1 MAKLRV
7 IQELCQRF
15 RQSVTAFLENVLY
28 LLADPFVKQVVKN
41 REARSFYRYRN

>member
-28 LLADPFVKQVVKN
+28 LFSDPFVKQVVKSGG
-41 REARSFYRYRN
+41 AKFL